1 MFEPGLPVR
10 VLGPPG
16 VLRDVVAH
24 VLASGGR
31 TAAALA
37 TDETGSAPLP
47 ALTVLVDP
55 TFADWDA
62 AKAAGSRILLFT
74 TQALDD
80 EAAMEAVVRGADAV
94 LHADSPPDE
103 MVRAATVVADG
114 GTALTPARVRT
125 LAELVRS
132 CERPGHALV
141 QRLTRREVEILTSI
155 DRGESVKQTARA
167 IGISTKTVE
176 NLQTRLFRKLGVRNR
191 AQAIMRAHSAGLVSP
206 MHEGPVSG

>member
-1 MFEPGLPVR
+1 MLEPGLAVT

-31 TAAALA
+31 TEPAAA
-37 TDETGSAPLP
+37 DEPASAQLP

-55 TFADWDA
+55 TFTDWEA

-80 EAAMEAVVRGADAV
+80 EGVMEAVVRGADAV

-141 QRLTRREVEILTSI
+141 QQLTRREVEILTSI
-155 DRGESVKQTARA
+155 DRGESVKQTARS

-191 AQAIMRAHSAGLVSP
+191 AQAIMRAHSAGLVCP
-206 MHEGPVSG
+206 VHEDPVAG

>member
-1 MFEPGLPVR
+1 VLQAELSVT

-24 VLASGGR
+24 VLGSGGQ
-31 TAAALA
+31 AAA
-37 TDETGSAPLP
+37 TPTEETGPRHLP

-55 TFADWDA
+55 TFADWEA
-62 AKAAGSRILLFT
+62 AKASPTRILLFT
-74 TQALDD
+74 TRALED
-80 EAAMEAVVRGADAV
+80 EAVMEAVVRGADAV

-114 GTALTPARVRT
+114 GTALTPARVRA
-125 LAELVRS
+125 LAEMVRS
-132 CERPGHALV
+132 CERPGHGLV
-141 QRLTRREVEILTSI
+141 QRLTRREVEILASI

-191 AQAIMRAHSAGLVSP
+191 AQAIMRAHSAGLVSSAHDSVP
-206 MHEGPVSG
+206 R

>member
-1 MFEPGLPVR
+1 MVEHGLSVR

-24 VLASGGR
+24 VLGSGGR
-31 TAAALA
+31 AVASTE
-37 TDETGSAPLP
+37 ETGSERLP

-62 AKAAGSRILLFT
+62 AKATPGRILLFT
-74 TQALDD
+74 TRALDD
-80 EAAMEAVVRGADAV
+80 EAVMEAVVRGADAV

-103 MVRAATVVADG
+103 MVSAATVVADG
-114 GTALTPARVRT
+114 GTALTPARVRA

-132 CERPGHALV
+132 CERPGHTLV
-141 QRLTRREVEILTSI
+141 QRLTRRELEILTSI

-191 AQAIMRAHSAGLVSP
+191 AQAIMRAHSAGLVSSA
-206 MHEGPVSG
+206 HDVSVPG